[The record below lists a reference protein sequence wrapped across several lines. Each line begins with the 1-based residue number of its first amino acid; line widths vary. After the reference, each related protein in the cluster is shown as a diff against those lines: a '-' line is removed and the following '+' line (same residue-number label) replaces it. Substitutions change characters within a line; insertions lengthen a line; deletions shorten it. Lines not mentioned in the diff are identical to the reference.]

1 MRMLRGSGGRLSVF
15 KVASVILFAIA
26 IILAAVGVMYVKGFK
41 NGWCLGAL
49 ICAALIFVCL
59 GLQSAADSRW
69 VASRVYAIVGVL
81 FVFAACACGF
91 GIIQKAKS
99 ADTIVQTK
107 EAEKPSE
114 KPIEDNDQSTDDEED
129 RSVEDA
135 NAQDLADMS
144 AGQLKALNPGDA
156 VIVNGMQQA
165 YLGSDDKGNMQFGA
179 VGTVT
184 DKKALKGLQKDYDW
198 DVDLSEKTLKKE
210 YGKLLKYRRF
220 LPYSMSGIYAPHTK
234 SYVEKRRGIYGA
246 HDGVSTRMPY
256 KAGADEQQLIQKFWK
271 ELRKRFNQ
279 EMVIAHQFAQ
289 AYKSIEALY
298 KANPEIA
305 QFLKD
310 RNQLYKKADNGNF
323 NAGNTALI
331 GSVGDKESKYYGEV
345 WMKYTASLDNL
356 AMFRILEEHF
366 ALEGFQR
373 MSFGDSYHLDGDY
386 DCNTRSVKTK
396 GNITAVCA
404 IFRCRDAEGNILASI
419 YVRVKDCGIMGNSDP
434 YIRTATVKKVA
445 AANPGKK
452 PGKVIVTIDEP
463 DPPPPPPKP
472 VPEREKDQSKNDS
485 KKNTGDSDKEKDK
498 SKDVSKKNTGKSDK
512 KKDESED
519 DSKKNTGKDD
529 KKKDESKDESNK
541 NTGSAGSSNRVPRPV
556 PDEEQTNPKTE
567 GQDKEANNSTNDI
580 NKGGTGPYEDPDGI
594 GKAEPPEAVDN
605 RDSETHNR
613 DDETEQ
619 KREENNNGSTIDK
632 IDNRPAGSSSG
643 TTQNPEYEFNK
654 PVVNETPD
662 KAEDHDEQVVTDQNT
677 GEKFDKADETEDI
690 TIAPPM

>member
-135 NAQDLADMS
+135 NVQDLADMS

-234 SYVEKRRGIYGA
+234 SYVEKRRGIYEA

-331 GSVGDKESKYYGEV
+331 GSVGGDEKSKYYGEV

-386 DCNTRSVKTK
+386 DCNTRSRKTK
-396 GNITAVCA
+396 GNVTAVCA
-404 IFRCRDAEGNILASI
+404 IFRCRDAEGNILANI

-452 PGKVIVTIDEP
+452 PGKVTVTISEP
-463 DPPPPPPKP
+463 DPPTPDNTSSDTK
-472 VPEREKDQSKNDS
+472 VNKNKKKQQSDKTVSKSSTTES
-485 KKNTGDSDKEKDK
+485 KKKGVTDNTQSSGNETTNKQKKIADDTVSSDSSTKNATKTSSKTRKPDPDKESPKQDHVDE
-498 SKDVSKKNTGKSDK
+498 DVTNSHPDPDIG
-512 KKDESED
+512 SENQG
-519 DSKKNTGKDD
+519 SKDD
-529 KKKDESKDESNK
+529 KWNESISDRVPNVNQEEKPPAGGNGNNVEIIP
-541 NTGSAGSSNRVPRPV
+541 GSSGSGSNGESGTKEDSTTIVNKDPV
-556 PDEEQTNPKTE
+556 DN
-567 GQDKEANNSTNDI
+567 G
-580 NKGGTGPYEDPDGI
+580 
-594 GKAEPPEAVDN
+594 EAV
-605 RDSETHNR
+605 T
-613 DDETEQ
+613 
-619 KREENNNGSTIDK
+619 
-632 IDNRPAGSSSG
+632 
-643 TTQNPEYEFNK
+643 
-654 PVVNETPD
+654 
-662 KAEDHDEQVVTDQNT
+662 DHSDQIVTDNDSHKDT
-677 GEKFDKADETEDI
+677 NSSTVKTDDGFLAIPE
-690 TIAPPM
+690 

>member
-15 KVASVILFAIA
+15 KVASVILFAIT
-26 IILAAVGVMYVKGFK
+26 IILATVGVMYVKGFR

-59 GLQSAADSRW
+59 GLQSVADSRW

-434 YIRTATVKKVA
+434 YIRTATVEKVA

-452 PGKVIVTIDEP
+452 PGKTEVVIKKPE
-463 DPPPPPPKP
+463 PPKP
-472 VPEREKDQSKNDS
+472 DNTSSGTKVNKNKKKQQSDKTVSKSSTTESKKKGVTDNTQSSGNETTNKQKKIADDTVSSDSSTKNATKTSSKTRKPDPDKESPKQDHVDQSITNTDKNPNKSNQQVGMKDDPAEVVPGVKQEHTNDS
-485 KKNTGDSDKEKDK
+485 IPDNIPSGDVPGESQVTKPGVSNDRPQTGINDS
-498 SKDVSKKNTGKSDK
+498 SP
-512 KKDESED
+512 D
-519 DSKKNTGKDD
+519 DSSDTGQQDDHSSDTGKDNETGQSSD
-529 KKKDESKDESNK
+529 ARQEEA
-541 NTGSAGSSNRVPRPV
+541 TGSLDVP
-556 PDEEQTNPKTE
+556 E
-567 GQDKEANNSTNDI
+567 
-580 NKGGTGPYEDPDGI
+580 
-594 GKAEPPEAVDN
+594 
-605 RDSETHNR
+605 
-613 DDETEQ
+613 
-619 KREENNNGSTIDK
+619 
-632 IDNRPAGSSSG
+632 
-643 TTQNPEYEFNK
+643 
-654 PVVNETPD
+654 
-662 KAEDHDEQVVTDQNT
+662 
-677 GEKFDKADETEDI
+677 
-690 TIAPPM
+690 